1 MANKGGTLLTRIE
14 NGVGH
19 IAFSNPG
26 KRNAISAGMLADLDA
41 VLSDYEADDTV
52 RVIAL
57 AGEGDDAFSSGL
69 DIGGLADK
77 GRLQAIH
84 THFEGGASSALGHLQ
99 LARKPT
105 VALIR
110 GFCFGAG
117 VSISVLC
124 DLRIASADASFSVPA
139 ARMGLGYSLFGVQTL
154 AEAVGTPAAREILFT
169 ARRYPAAE
177 ALALGLINRVYP
189 TETFQ
194 REAAQ
199 YLADLAAGAP
209 LSIAAAKL
217 SLRAVAPQPD
227 AAQAAAVQAAIQ
239 LASTSED
246 FREGQ
251 RAFAEKRAPKFRGK

>member
-1 MANKGGTLLTRIE
+1 MA
-14 NGVGH
+14 
-19 IAFSNPG
+19 
-26 KRNAISAGMLADLDA
+26 
-41 VLSDYEADDTV
+41 LS
-52 RVIAL
+52 
-57 AGEGDDAFSSGL
+57 S
-69 DIGGLADK
+69 
-77 GRLQAIH
+77 
-84 THFEGGASSALGHLQ
+84 
-99 LARKPT
+99 
-105 VALIR
+105 
-110 GFCFGAG
+110 AG

-199 YLADLAAGAP
+199 YLAELAAGAP